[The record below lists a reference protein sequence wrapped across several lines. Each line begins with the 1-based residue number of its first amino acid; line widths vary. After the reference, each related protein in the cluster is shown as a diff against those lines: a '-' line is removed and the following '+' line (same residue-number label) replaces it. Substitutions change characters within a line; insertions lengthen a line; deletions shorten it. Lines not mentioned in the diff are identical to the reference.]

1 MKSTVIKIIETLV
14 PEFRQHFDIPEEE
27 ISKSFDEFLRS
38 LPPPVPSLFLLLL
51 RAFNYYCFLF
61 HLKTFENLSLP
72 QRTKI
77 LKNWGRSKLYVKRMI
92 LSTMKTFLLL
102 VFYSQE
108 KAEKK
113 LGFERKCVSG

>member
-1 MKSTVIKIIETLV
+1 MKPTVIKIIETLV

-27 ISKSFDEFLRS
+27 ILKSFDEFLRS

-51 RAFNYYCFLF
+51 RAFNYYCLLF

-77 LKNWGRSKLYVKRMI
+77 LKNWGGSKLYVKRMI